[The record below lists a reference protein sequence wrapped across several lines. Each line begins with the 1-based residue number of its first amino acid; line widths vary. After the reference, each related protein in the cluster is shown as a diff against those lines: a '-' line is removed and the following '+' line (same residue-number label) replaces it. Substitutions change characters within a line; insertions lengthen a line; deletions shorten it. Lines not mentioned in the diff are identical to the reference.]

1 MTGLVLAGSFE
12 ARNICDKLSFEKI
25 PAIAS
30 LAGETKKPVKLP
42 LKTHIGGFG
51 GVDGFKKFIQNEKSQ
66 WVINATHPFAAN
78 MRRTSTKICNELNIK
93 HLLINRPEWKPEKS
107 DNWHYINN
115 FIDLD
120 DIIPAKA
127 NVFVG
132 TGKNTLNQ
140 YHNMSGRKLLCRV
153 IDKPEI
159 RFPFES
165 GRYLIGQPPF
175 SIQEEIALFEK
186 YNIDW
191 IVAKNSGGSGGFS
204 KILAA
209 RMLNIPVVLLNRPR
223 LPSSYKAEN
232 VDEAFQWL
240 RKLI

>member
-1 MTGLVLAGSFE
+1 
-12 ARNICDKLSFEKI
+12 
-25 PAIAS
+25 
-30 LAGETKKPVKLP
+30 
-42 LKTHIGGFG
+42 
-51 GVDGFKKFIQNEKSQ
+51 
-66 WVINATHPFAAN
+66 
-78 MRRTSTKICNELNIK
+78 MRRTSTKICNELNIN

-107 DNWHYINN
+107 DEWHYINN
-115 FIDLD
+115 LIDLEN
-120 DIIPAKA
+120 IIPVEA

-140 YHNMSGRKLLCRV
+140 FHNMSGRKLLCRV
-153 IDKPEI
+153 IDKPEA

-165 GRYLIGQPPF
+165 GRYLIGEPPF

-223 LPSSYKAEN
+223 LPSSNKAEN
-232 VDEAFQWL
+232 VDEALQWI

>member
-1 MTGLVLAGSFE
+1 
-12 ARNICDKLSFEKI
+12 
-25 PAIAS
+25 
-30 LAGETKKPVKLP
+30 
-42 LKTHIGGFG
+42 
-51 GVDGFKKFIQNEKSQ
+51 
-66 WVINATHPFAAN
+66 
-78 MRRTSTKICNELNIK
+78 MRRTSIKICNELNIK

-223 LPSSYKAEN
+223 LPSSYKAKN

>member
-1 MTGLVLAGSFE
+1 
-12 ARNICDKLSFEKI
+12 
-25 PAIAS
+25 
-30 LAGETKKPVKLP
+30 
-42 LKTHIGGFG
+42 
-51 GVDGFKKFIQNEKSQ
+51 
-66 WVINATHPFAAN
+66 
-78 MRRTSTKICNELNIK
+78 LNIN

-107 DNWHYINN
+107 DDWHFINN
-115 FIDLD
+115 LIDLEN
-120 DIIPAKA
+120 IIPMKA

-140 YHNMSGRKLLCRV
+140 FHKMCGRKLLCRV
-153 IDKPEI
+153 IDKPET
-159 RFPFES
+159 RFPFEF
-165 GRYLIGQPPF
+165 GRYLVGQPPF

-209 RMLNIPVVLLNRPR
+209 RMLNIPVVFLNRPR
-223 LPSSYKAEN
+223 LPLSNEAEN
-232 VDEAFQWL
+232 VDEALQWL

>member
-1 MTGLVLAGSFE
+1 
-12 ARNICDKLSFEKI
+12 
-25 PAIAS
+25 
-30 LAGETKKPVKLP
+30 
-42 LKTHIGGFG
+42 
-51 GVDGFKKFIQNEKSQ
+51 
-66 WVINATHPFAAN
+66 
-78 MRRTSTKICNELNIK
+78 MRRTSTKICNELNIN

-107 DNWHYINN
+107 DDWHFINN
-115 FIDLD
+115 LIDLEN
-120 DIIPAKA
+120 IIPMKA

-140 YHNMSGRKLLCRV
+140 FHKMSGRKLLCRV
-153 IDKPEI
+153 IDKPET
-159 RFPFES
+159 RFPFNS
-165 GRYLIGQPPF
+165 GRYLVGQPPF

-209 RMLNIPVVLLNRPR
+209 RMLNIPVVFLNRPR
-223 LPSSYKAEN
+223 LPLSHEAEN
-232 VDEAFQWL
+232 VDEALQWL

>member
-1 MTGLVLAGSFE
+1 M
-12 ARNICDKLSFEKI
+12 NI
-25 PAIAS
+25 
-30 LAGETKKPVKLP
+30 
-42 LKTHIGGFG
+42 
-51 GVDGFKKFIQNEKSQ
+51 N
-66 WVINATHPFAAN
+66 
-78 MRRTSTKICNELNIK
+78 

-140 YHNMSGRKLLCRV
+140 FHNMSGRKLLCRV

>member
-1 MTGLVLAGSFE
+1 M
-12 ARNICDKLSFEKI
+12 
-25 PAIAS
+25 
-30 LAGETKKPVKLP
+30 
-42 LKTHIGGFG
+42 
-51 GVDGFKKFIQNEKSQ
+51 
-66 WVINATHPFAAN
+66 
-78 MRRTSTKICNELNIK
+78 
-93 HLLINRPEWKPEKS
+93 
-107 DNWHYINN
+107 
-115 FIDLD
+115 
-120 DIIPAKA
+120 KA

-140 YHNMSGRKLLCRV
+140 FHNMSGRKLLCRV
-153 IDKPEI
+153 IDKPET

-165 GRYLIGQPPF
+165 GRYLIGEHPF

-223 LPSSYKAEN
+223 LPSSNKAEN
-232 VDEAFQWL
+232 VDEALQWI